1 MSPNDKINKGQR
13 KNSSISGCAV
23 MLGVKADTIEKMMPV
38 LSLVDQ
44 YERTKDYAAREGL
57 ILAYS
62 KLILDLQMEKFEAS
76 FDKKS

>member
-1 MSPNDKINKGQR
+1 
-13 KNSSISGCAV
+13 